1 MRQFTHICFCYR
13 AFLLLYYVINNV
25 RKFNGDII
33 MDTIKFKAFV
43 VEEHED
49 EFIRS
54 ITTKTVSDLPENDL
68 LIKVRY
74 SSLNYK
80 DALSASGNKG
90 VTKNYPHTPGID
102 AVGTVVSS
110 NSKKFRENQ
119 NVIVTSYDLG
129 MNTDGGFGQYI
140 RVPSEWVVKLPEEMS
155 MKESMII
162 GTAGLTAGMSVLR
175 LTEYIKPEHG
185 KVVVSGATGGVG
197 SISVAILSQLG
208 FKVTAISG
216 KQEDHDFLFKLG
228 AAEVIDRKEFGQENK
243 RPMMKPGFAGGIDT
257 VGGSILDNIIKSAQ
271 PMGVVTCCG
280 NVASA
285 KLSLTVFPFILR
297 GVSLIGIDSQN
308 YPMEYREVVWNK
320 LAKDWK
326 LDNLMK
332 IFTEISF
339 AELSDN
345 IDLMLDG
352 KIKGRIVLDLEV

>member
-1 MRQFTHICFCYR
+1 MEQ
-13 AFLLLYYVINNV
+13 
-25 RKFNGDII
+25 
-33 MDTIKFKAFV
+33 IKFKGFI
-43 VEEHED
+43 VEEQGGR
-49 EFIRS
+49 FVRNIKTRS
-54 ITTKTVSDLPENDL
+54 VRDLPENDL
-68 LIKVRY
+68 LIRVRY

-90 VTKNYPHTPGID
+90 ITKNYPHTPGID

-110 NSKKFRENQ
+110 DTKKFRESEK
-119 NVIVTSYDLG
+119 VIVTSYDLG
-129 MNTDGGFGQYI
+129 MNTSGGFGQYI
-140 RVPSEWVVKLPEEMS
+140 RVPSDWAVKLPEEFS

-197 SISVAILSQLG
+197 SLSVAILAKLG
-208 FKVTAISG
+208 FNVSAISG
-216 KQEDHDFLFKLG
+216 KEKDHDFLFKLG
-228 AAEVIDRKEFGQENK
+228 AGEVIARKDFEQENT
-243 RPMMKPGFAGGIDT
+243 RPMMKGCFAGGIDT
-257 VGGSILDNIIKSAQ
+257 VGGSILDNIIKSTQ
-271 PMGVVTCCG
+271 PMGMVTCCG

-285 KLSLTVFPFILR
+285 KLNLTIFPFILR

-308 YPMEYREVVWNK
+308 YPMAYREIVWNK

-326 LDNLMK
+326 PDNLMEVY
-332 IFTEISF
+332 TEISL

-352 KIKGRIVLDLEV
+352 KLKGRTVLDLEA